1 MTARLVRSSFVSVL
15 LLAAALVVFPGCDT
29 SDPVPPVEPTEVAG
43 VYRFVEFRFNPDP
56 QFVPDAVVL
65 DTLVADSTSIELL
78 NSGQFQFRYRLRGG
92 LDNIINGT
100 FTVDRNEVTLSFE
113 SGFEA
118 RLRALL
124 RLDVEGTLDL
134 FDAFGRLPG
143 ERQRAFWSR
152 ETSAI
157 GMAASMWGMFSR
169 MPTRSRLELAR
180 ATLGR

>member
-100 FTVDRNEVTLSFE
+100 FTVDRNDVTLSFE

-124 RLDVEGTLDL
+124 LEPTLRFSRLDEAGQVRPDVIALSRSKQVNLEAYSAEYRDTGLDL
-134 FDAFGRLPG
+134 TNVPG
-143 ERQRAFWSR
+143 L
-152 ETSAI
+152 
-157 GMAASMWGMFSR
+157 
-169 MPTRSRLELAR
+169 LEVELR
-180 ATLGR
+180 RLGR